1 MKSPRNAFTLVELL
15 VVIAIIG
22 ILVALLLP
30 AVQAAREAARRSQ
43 CLNNMRQLGIALHNH
58 HDTFKRLPPGGLGV
72 PTTGE
77 GAIPRLAW
85 SAFVLPFM
93 EQQNLQDLVDLKH
106 SWSWVD
112 ANTNNLVVNEMRV
125 PVFHCPS
132 GTTVNQPNTA
142 LFTLHYYGNMG
153 PKGQNPQ
160 TGLNYDVLS
169 APNVSDWSQGEISVH
184 GVLGANTKT
193 RFADIIDGTSNTIL
207 LGELSWND
215 APCYRAWLR
224 GFENKAVVGSKNVF
238 NAINGVATQFN
249 DVSFGS
255 EHPGGANFAMC
266 DASVRFINED
276 IDIGAY
282 RGLSSRNGEEVKIN
296 E

>member
-1 MKSPRNAFTLVELL
+1 MKSSRNAFTLVELL

-43 CLNNMRQLGIALHNH
+43 CLNNMRQLSIAMHNH
-58 HDTFKRLPPGGLGV
+58 HDTYKRLPPGGLGV
-72 PTTGE
+72 ANTGE
-77 GAIPRLAW
+77 GAVPRLAW

-112 ANTNNLVVNEMRV
+112 SKTNNLVVNEMQV

-132 GTTVNQPNTA
+132 GITTKQPNTNH
-142 LFTLHYYGNMG
+142 FTLHYYGNMG

-160 TGLNYDVLS
+160 TGVNYETIPS
-169 APNVSDWSQGEISVH
+169 NQGDMSLQ

-215 APCYRAWLR
+215 APCYRPWLR
-224 GFENKAVVGSKNVF
+224 GYENNAVVGSKNVF
-238 NAINGVATQFN
+238 NAINGVADKFN
-249 DVSFGS
+249 DVAFGS